1 MVQKNRREL
10 SGEKRCVR
18 GRFSRV
24 VCAWSFFPGR
34 VCVVVFPLRKK
45 KWIPFSMKKE
55 LQTIANTPQPNH
67 VVQVNQSIQDVLQG
81 LLRRR

>member
-18 GRFSRV
+18 GRFS
-24 VCAWSFFPGR
+24 
-34 VCVVVFPLRKK
+34 LEKK

>member
-1 MVQKNRREL
+1 
-10 SGEKRCVR
+10 
-18 GRFSRV
+18 
-24 VCAWSFFPGR
+24 
-34 VCVVVFPLRKK
+34 
-45 KWIPFSMKKE
+45 MKKE